1 MLKKVLY
8 RNAVAISPVRLD
20 QLRSVSVFSTSA
32 TAVTT
37 TPTRANTTATNVL
50 SNKRF
55 GQPVAL
61 THPHLINRDELVT
74 GIKLDEFKQRRH
86 RLMIGL
92 QKYVAENTR
101 GINRDKRHHAVII
114 PSSTKKY
121 MSDKIPYVFR
131 QNSDFYY
138 LCGCLEPDT
147 VLMMSIDDK
156 NSIKS
161 TLFMRPK
168 DSHAELWEG
177 TRTGVELASELFGVD
192 ESYPMENFRPILI
205 KLLQQQKPLIWYD
218 SRVSDLPQ
226 LNKQIVNVLD
236 TTKSQEQ
243 LLSPIGLVHGMRLIK
258 SPAEQDLMRRTCQI
272 ASEAINDVMRCTK
285 PGHSEHHIFAMID
298 YQCRLR
304 NASYL
309 AYPPVVASGANATTI
324 HYIEN
329 SQLTKSGDLVL
340 MDAGCEYGGYTSDIT
355 RTWPVNGEF
364 SEPQKILYDIVL
376 ELQKE
381 LINIMLKEGGQTLDE
396 LFDTMCIKLG
406 KYLQEAGIVSKSI
419 DDLIG
424 LGRAGYEFCPH
435 HVSHYLGMDVH
446 DTPQI
451 PRNLTLLPGM
461 VCTVEPGVYISKDR
475 SDVPKEFRGMGV
487 RVEDDI
493 LITSDNKIE
502 ILSDACVKERIHLEN
517 LNK

>member
-1 MLKKVLY
+1 MWKKFLC
-8 RNAVAISPVRLD
+8 RNVVAILPIRFD
-20 QLRSVSVFSTSA
+20 QLRIASNFSTSA
-32 TAVTT
+32 TARAATK
-37 TPTRANTTATNVL
+37 ANTSAANVL
-50 SNKRF
+50 NEKIY
-55 GQPVAL
+55 GQPTAS
-61 THPHLINRDELVT
+61 THPHLINRDELVV
-74 GIKLDEFKQRRH
+74 GVKLEEFKQRRH
-86 RLMIGL
+86 RLMVAL

-101 GINRDKRHHAVII
+101 GIDRDKRHHVVII

-156 NSIKS
+156 NNIKS

-168 DSHAELWEG
+168 DKHAELWEG
-177 TRTGVELASELFGVD
+177 ARTGVDLAPEMFGVE
-192 ESYPMENFRPILI
+192 ESYPVDNFKPILI
-205 KLLQQQKPLIWYD
+205 KLLHQEKPLIWYD
-218 SRVSDLPQ
+218 SRLSDLPQ
-226 LNKQIVNVLD
+226 LNNQIAKVLD
-236 TTKSQEQ
+236 TVKCQDQ
-243 LLSPIGLVHGMRLIK
+243 LLSPITLVHGMRLIK
-258 SPAEQDLMRRTCQI
+258 SPAEQNLMRRTCQI
-272 ASEAINDVMRCTK
+272 ASEAINDVMSCTK
-285 PGHSEHHIFAMID
+285 PGQSEHHIFAMVD

-376 ELQKE
+376 EIQKD
-381 LINIMLKEGGQTLDE
+381 LINTMLKEGGRTLDQ
-396 LFDTMCIKLG
+396 LFDMMCIKLG
-406 KYLQEAGIVSKSI
+406 KYLQEVGIVSKSI
-419 DDLIG
+419 DDVIS

-451 PRNLTLLPGM
+451 PRNLNLLPGM
-461 VCTVEPGVYISKDR
+461 VCTVEPGIYIPKDR
-475 SDVPKEFRGMGV
+475 SDAPKEFRGIGV

-493 LITSDNKIE
+493 LIISDNKVE
-502 ILSDACVKERIHLEN
+502 ILSGACIKERTRLEN
-517 LNK
+517 LHK